1 MKASRYTIATL
12 KETPADAEV
21 ASHQLLIRGGF
32 IRKLASGIYNW
43 LPMGLR
49 VLHKVERI
57 IREEMD
63 ASGAL
68 EISMPVVQPGELW
81 VESGR
86 WAEYDDGLL
95 LKLKDR
101 HERDFCLGPT
111 HEEVITD
118 LIRNNI
124 KSYKELPL
132 NLYQIQTKFRDEV
145 RPRYGVMRGREFLM
159 KDSYSFNLNEES
171 LAESYLLMKNTYKK
185 IIDRLGLKF
194 KIVKADS
201 GAIGGDVSE
210 EFHILA
216 ENGEDTIAVSDSSD
230 FAINTELLL
239 KEGEDLNS
247 LQGKPSPD
255 GEGVIE
261 IKKGIEIGHIFQLG
275 RVYADAMNANVLDQE
290 GKARSLFM
298 GCYGIGVSRLVAAAI
313 EQNNDDKGI
322 IWPDSIAPYEVNIVA
337 IGFDKNEEIAKAA
350 IDLYNQLLSM
360 GYEAMLDDRKDG
372 YGTKMKDAELIGV
385 PINVIIGKQYLQNNE
400 IELKHRDG
408 QSSTGK
414 VEDILTI
421 FEHYKSS

>member
-1 MKASRYTIATL
+1 MFWSKIFLPTL
-12 KETPADAEV
+12 KDSPQDAEII
-21 ASHQLLIRGGF
+21 SHKLMLRSGMIR
-32 IRKLASGIYNW
+32 RVTSGIYTW
-43 LPMGLR
+43 LPLGLR
-49 VLHKVERI
+49 VLRKVENI
-57 IREEMD
+57 VREEMN
-63 ASGAL
+63 ASGAQEVL
-68 EISMPVVQPGELW
+68 MPMVQPRELW
-81 VESGR
+81 EETNR
-86 WAEYDDGLL
+86 WKKMGPELL
-95 LKLKDR
+95 RIQDR

-171 LAESYLLMKNTYKK
+171 LAESYLLIKNTYKK

-290 GKARSLFM
+290 GKATSLFM